1 MAKKKKISRAKKILL
16 SSIGGILLLIG
27 ATIFIFSYEGS
38 TKPITGVADQ
48 FTPGESWE
56 LVSERSNGPA
66 IFCLYS
72 CPSLD
77 RKWRR
82 PAADLTKEEVMKYFS
97 NAGWT
102 VPERFRDNCD
112 KVFSREEGRTFCS
125 LDGLVNDQNLKFRL
139 YIELK
144 EGDEWLLLFIS

>member
-82 PAADLTKEEVMKYFS
+82 PAADLTKEEVMKYFN

-112 KVFSREEGRTFCS
+112 DVFLRQRGQTSCS
-125 LDGLVNDQNLKFRL
+125 FDGLTRDSSLRFRL
-139 YIELK
+139 HIEF
-144 EGDEWLLLFIS
+144 EGDNEWLSLYVR